1 MNEADNPHALKY
13 QPKATNRD
21 HIDGFSNPNDTP
33 TSKVRD
39 QGAKSSSKPR
49 PLSLQ
54 DPAKTEEGKPKI
66 STGKISMTQD
76 LVTNKP
82 KEKGDTNIERMD
94 DQQKQ
99 NQTHEIVFQA
109 PREEA
114 RSISPDIGN
123 NMVQGKKKKGVKKGK
138 KGLNK
143 KVTDSMAA

>member
-1 MNEADNPHALKY
+1 MADADNPHALKY
-13 QPKATNRD
+13 QPRATNRD
-21 HIDGFSNPNDTP
+21 HIDGISNPNDTP

-39 QGAKSSSKPR
+39 QAAKSTSKPR
-49 PLSLQ
+49 PTSLQ
-54 DPAKTEEGKPKI
+54 DPTKTEEKPKI

-76 LVTNKP
+76 LVTKP
-82 KEKGDTNIERMD
+82 KEKGDENIERMD

-109 PREEA
+109 VAREEA

>member
-1 MNEADNPHALKY
+1 MNDADNPHALKY

-21 HIDGFSNPNDTP
+21 HIDGISNPNDTP
-33 TSKVRD
+33 TSKVKD
-39 QGAKSSSKPR
+39 QAAKSTSKPR
-49 PLSLQ
+49 PTSLKDQ
-54 DPAKTEEGKPKI
+54 AKTEEKPKI

-76 LVTNKP
+76 LVTKP
-82 KEKGDTNIERMD
+82 KEKGDANIDRMD

-99 NQTHEIVFQA
+99 NQTHEIVFLA

-143 KVTDSMAA
+143 KVTDSIAA